1 MALRLAFI
9 EVSLLV
15 LGISGTVLLWNRPLI
30 LDWIDAA
37 AYLGQASI
45 LALSCVTA
53 FYYNDLFD
61 IRKVRRLGEFA
72 ARLIQA
78 IGVSFILLALC
89 YAIFPDLRLG
99 SGPFF
104 SSLLILGGLVIPVR
118 AGFYALMRSRAI
130 SERVLILGTSP
141 LAWKIAAEMEASP
154 HLGYTVLGFV
164 DDGGSI
170 PLTPAVSARPP
181 ILGSLER
188 LTPLVEEL
196 RPDRIVVAL
205 AERRGRL
212 PVRDLLEMR
221 VRGTV
226 VVDGITS
233 YEYLTGKLA
242 IENLVPSYL
251 IFSRDFERPVWR
263 TATRRLVS
271 IMGAAIGLVLSL
283 PFMGIIAI
291 LILLDSGRPALFI
304 QKRVGLRGRVFSLL
318 KFRTM
323 RVKESAQAESVWERN
338 DDSRVTRVGAW
349 LRMLRLDELPQFFNI
364 LKGDMDFIGP
374 RPEIAVNVKS
384 MTEKIPFYALRHVV
398 RPGITGWAQ
407 IKYGYSVN
415 QEDVTEKTRYDLY
428 YIKHLSLSL
437 DLRILIDTV
446 KIVLFGHGAAAPHA
460 SRPSGDSALRL
471 TPNALRVTEPAF
483 GASPHAL
490 RECGG
495 ARKRV
500 G

>member
-1 MALRLAFI
+1 MALRLALI

-15 LGISGTVLLWNRPLI
+15 FGISGTVLLWNRPLI

-130 SERVLILGTSP
+130 SERVLILGTSS
-141 LAWKIAAEMEASP
+141 LAWKIAAEMGASP
-154 HLGYTVLGFV
+154 HLGYAVLGIV
-164 DDGGSI
+164 DDGGSL
-170 PLTPAVSARPP
+170 PVGASTSNQPP
-181 ILGSLER
+181 IRGSLED
-188 LTPLVEEL
+188 LTVLVDEL
-196 RPDRIVVAL
+196 CPDRIVVAL

-221 VRGTV
+221 VRGIAIE
-226 VVDGITS
+226 DGITS

-251 IFSRDFERPVWR
+251 AFSRDFERPVWR

-283 PFMGIIAI
+283 PFMAIIAA
-291 LILLDSGRPALFI
+291 LILLDSGSPVLFI
-304 QKRVGLRGRVFSLL
+304 QKRVGLRGRIFSLL

-323 RVKESAQAESVWERN
+323 HAERSSSTDSIWER
-338 DDSRVTRVGAW
+338 DDASRVTRIGKW
-349 LRMLRLDELPQFFNI
+349 LRTLRLDELPQFFNI

-374 RPEIAVNVKS
+374 RPEMACNVKP
-384 MTEKIPFYALRHVV
+384 MIEKIPFYALRHIV

-437 DLRILIDTV
+437 DIRILIDTV
-446 KIVLFGHGAAAPHA
+446 KIVLFGRGAAAPHA
-460 SRPSGDSALRL
+460 SQMLRQATGASPSPLTPHASRAEGSPSRL
-471 TPNALRVTEPAF
+471 TPNALRP
-483 GASPHAL
+483 S
-490 RECGG
+490 GG
-495 ARKRV
+495 KS
-500 G
+500 

>member
-1 MALRLAFI
+1 M
-9 EVSLLV
+9 
-15 LGISGTVLLWNRPLI
+15 SGL
-30 LDWIDAA
+30 
-37 AYLGQASI
+37 
-45 LALSCVTA
+45 
-53 FYYNDLFD
+53 
-61 IRKVRRLGEFA
+61 
-72 ARLIQA
+72 
-78 IGVSFILLALC
+78 
-89 YAIFPDLRLG
+89 
-99 SGPFF
+99 
-104 SSLLILGGLVIPVR
+104 
-118 AGFYALMRSRAI
+118 
-130 SERVLILGTSP
+130 
-141 LAWKIAAEMEASP
+141 
-154 HLGYTVLGFV
+154 H
-164 DDGGSI
+164 
-170 PLTPAVSARPP
+170 
-181 ILGSLER
+181 
-188 LTPLVEEL
+188 PLVEEL

-283 PFMGIIAI
+283 PFMGIIAV

-338 DDSRVTRVGAW
+338 DDSRVTRVGRW
-349 LRMLRLDELPQFFNI
+349 LRMLRLDEPPQFFNI

-374 RPEIAVNVKS
+374 RPEIAGNVKS

-446 KIVLFGHGAAAPHA
+446 KIVLFGRGAAAPTRIVPNCFPPP
-460 SRPSGDSALRL
+460 SRGTVYLLLSFPPGGGRSGW
-471 TPNALRVTEPAF
+471 
-483 GASPHAL
+483 G
-490 RECGG
+490 
-495 ARKRV
+495 
-500 G
+500 